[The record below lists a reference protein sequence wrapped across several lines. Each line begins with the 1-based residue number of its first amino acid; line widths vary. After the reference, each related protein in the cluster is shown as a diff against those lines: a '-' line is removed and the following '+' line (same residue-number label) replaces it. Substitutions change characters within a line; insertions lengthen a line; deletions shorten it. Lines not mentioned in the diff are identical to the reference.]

1 MAQNRCSHDQALALI
16 SRAATIQ
23 GTRMHDIAGDII
35 AGAAP
40 DAGRADRVGEDPTGR

>member
-1 MAQNRCSHDQALALI
+1 MGQYVALVSQEWPVVKAVVDFIQALRFG
-16 SRAATIQ
+16 SAT
-23 GTRMHDIAGDII
+23 DII